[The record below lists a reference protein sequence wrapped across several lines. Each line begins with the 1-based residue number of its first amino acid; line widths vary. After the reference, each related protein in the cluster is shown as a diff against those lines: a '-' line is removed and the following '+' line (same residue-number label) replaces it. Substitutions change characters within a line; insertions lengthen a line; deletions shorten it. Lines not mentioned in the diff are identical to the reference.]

1 MSQHDGVG
9 WGGCGGGALTV
20 NSRRLREIQEDQRE
34 KGRHLHHSMR
44 ALIHLNHQAAH
55 RLPQAERR
63 DVKPQGIFQSMLS
76 SPGGPLAV
84 STQTD
89 SGLRLLLGIFH
100 FRVLPG
106 LFGEFKCGQVKSHKT
121 SR

>member
-9 WGGCGGGALTV
+9 WGGAWGALTV

-89 SGLRLLLGIFH
+89 AGLRLLLGIFH

-106 LFGEFKCGQVKSHKT
+106 LFGEFKC
-121 SR
+121 